1 MSRQAGALVPIV
13 ALLLVSSAEVQGQ
26 RLATAYGPE
35 FGAQLLVLRQD
46 SYVSGDWAPGVGF
59 TFRLPFGR
67 VIDGRISFAN
77 ARTHRMEEVICPGIG
92 ACPSPE
98 RVSGWTSA
106 LTASLGANLAL
117 GEYAGFTAVGF
128 GRTWDSQPRGMSE
141 YGGPTWVWDVGLR
154 RYLKP
159 GLGVEVGYRLLRMR
173 WDNELH
179 SILQGIHMTHHRLAV
194 GVLFAPWS
202 ER

>member
-1 MSRQAGALVPIV
+1 M
-13 ALLLVSSAEVQGQ
+13 Q
-26 RLATAYGPE
+26 RRYTAYGPE
-35 FGAQLLVLRQD
+35 FGAQVLVLRQD

-67 VIDGRISFAN
+67 VIDGRIWFAN

-128 GRTWDSQPRGMSE
+128 GRTWDSRPRGMSE

-173 WDNELH
+173 WDNELQQH
-179 SILQGIHMTHHRLAV
+179 PAGHPHDSSPARRRRSVRALVREVTDCGEPTAEVDRKRIAWAT
-194 GVLFAPWS
+194 
-202 ER
+202 